1 MKEGHN
7 LEIIANYPEDHRI
20 LELSLGNLKKNQGFQ
35 LVLSYMH

>member
-20 LELSLGNLKKNQGFQ
+20 LELSLGNLKKN
-35 LVLSYMH
+35 